1 MNRFLLKSAALLMPT
16 FLSPAAWASTQQSA
30 SVTDSERKSPTEA
43 ALPSAPVAGHV
54 FAFPV
59 ATKSVEAQKLVEVAL
74 DQYEN
79 VLLEDSA
86 ANARKATEKDPQ
98 FALAYAV
105 WSFAARR
112 NQPSSQAARKAE
124 QLAINADPEER
135 LLVNFLTAMQ
145 KDDMLPAIS
154 PMNDL

>member
-59 ATKSVEAQKLVEVAL
+59 ASKSVEAQKLVEVAL

-86 ANARKATEKDPQ
+86 ENARPVTDKDPQ
-98 FALAYAV
+98 FVLAYV
-105 WSFAARR
+105 VLSFAARR
-112 NQPSSQAARKAE
+112 SQPSPQAAQKAE
-124 QLAINADPEER
+124 QLAVNAPSEER
-135 LLVNFLTAMQ
+135 LLVNFLTAV
-145 KDDMLPAIS
+145 
-154 PMNDL
+154 